1 MAYEGGE
8 GTAADLVN
16 PLSTTGFQHNG
27 LVLVK
32 SSRSVRLEGLVLD
45 GVRPAAFVNP
55 DIWNKVFDLIHGS
68 VGVSALQS
76 RGVEIVGCELKGF
89 WVAMYIKDRNLDCA
103 SWMGGAQARPWSSCG
118 TMGGHLVEG
127 NRIHGNTVGIYAESA
142 WDLGSV
148 FRDNLAWDNFTR
160 ARTQTGTS
168 VYPPAVLAS
177 MDYAQLDGGFMRLKD
192 NLFPAHVVTRNT
204 IVDTGT
210 ATPYGWTR
218 YNVTP
223 NALWS
228 DDLVELR
235 GSFQNLTS
243 SDHIFSTAAY
253 PHLWNTS
260 VLGNLEKSNTIYGG
274 TVVDSTIRW
283 QSTTLVPRDTLD
295 GRLAGGLIISV
306 PGETYDTLIN
316 GQLVKWVRFHDA
328 TIFYDTIRRD
338 TTCAKGC
345 NLMASP
351 TVNVPV
357 SSGWIAWDGVLQAGD
372 SVPVRVRA
380 PDGVS
385 FLERTIWEP
394 GASDSTQPFRL
405 REMDQSI
412 AWQRKLVLSANARW
426 GNQDPSH
433 PNFLA
438 LDTTLAGTRRLLA
451 LGGSRLR
458 VGAIGSDGR
467 VGQESIRLRTRGHG
481 RWDKQLGQLVLPVS
495 ITGRLAG
502 VEKLVVR
509 KAWIAARPFD
519 LSAVQINTMK
529 FSERRVL
536 PASLPEFAP
545 TDTVLR
551 IPFLDAGRDS
561 LYQVDLWLAG
571 VVGTDTVDA
580 TPMAWS
586 IATVMRGSQTVGQP
600 VRPATQASWYQ
611 RGHTLVLFSPN
622 MPTHLEFLDVR
633 GSRVSLPVM
642 ERAGSGTVDLSL
654 LPAGLWIP
662 RLEGA
667 RPVVGGSVAG
677 G

>member
-1 MAYEGGE
+1 V
-8 GTAADLVN
+8 GTAADLTD

-32 SSRSVRLEGLVLD
+32 SSRSVRLEGLILD
-45 GVRPAAFVNP
+45 GVRPAAFVNL

-89 WVAMYIKDRNLDCA
+89 WTAVYLKDRNLDCA
-103 SWMGGAQARPWSSCG
+103 SWMGGAGARPWSSCG
-118 TMGGHLVEG
+118 TMGGHLVEA
-127 NRIHGNTVGIYAESA
+127 NRIHGNTVGIYSESA

-148 FRDNLAWDNFTR
+148 FRDNLAWDNYTR

-177 MDYAQLDGGFMRLKD
+177 MDYGLLDGGFMRLKD

-210 ATPYGWTR
+210 ATPYGWTM

-228 DDLVELR
+228 DDLVEVR
-235 GSFQNLTS
+235 GTFQNLTS
-243 SDHIFSTAAY
+243 PKHVFATAAY
-253 PHLWNTS
+253 PHLWNIS
-260 VLGNLEKSNTIYGG
+260 VLGGQEMSMTVSGG
-274 TVVDSTIRW
+274 DVVDSTIRW
-283 QSTTLVPRDTLD
+283 QSTTLKPRDTLD
-295 GRLAGGLIISV
+295 GKLEGGKAVSL
-306 PGETYDTLIN
+306 PGEVYDTIIN
-316 GQLVKWVRFHDA
+316 GIPTQKIRTRWV

-338 TTCAKGC
+338 TSCANGC
-345 NLMASP
+345 HLGASSAP
-351 TVNVPV
+351 TVPA
-357 SSGWIAWDGVLQAGD
+357 SSGWIAWDGILQAGD
-372 SVPVRVRA
+372 SVTLRLLT
-380 PDGVS
+380 PDWKS
-385 FLERTIWEP
+385 NLERTVWNAA
-394 GASDSTQPFRL
+394 ASDSTQPFRL

-426 GNQDPSH
+426 GSQDPSH

-467 VGQESIRLRTRGHG
+467 IGQEPIRLRARGHG

-495 ITGRLAG
+495 ISGRLAG

-519 LSAVQINTMK
+519 LSAAQINTMK
-529 FSERRVL
+529 FAERRVH
-536 PASLPEFAP
+536 PASLPAFAP

-551 IPFLDAGRDS
+551 IPFVDAGRDS

-571 VVGTDTVDA
+571 VVGTDTLDA

-622 MPTHLEFLDVR
+622 MPAHLEFLDVR
-633 GSRVSLPVM
+633 GSRVSLPVV
-642 ERAGSGTVDLSL
+642 ERAGMGTVDLSL

-662 RLEGA
+662 RLTGA
-667 RPVVGGSVAG
+667 RPVVAGSVAG
-677 G
+677 D